1 MLRLN
6 WTSGGICKVKSEGNA
21 EGDVVASSS
30 SHPSKES
37 IPSNKMSEGTE
48 FDSLCSEINFPDFSD
63 WENSNLQVAP
73 GAVVCVEAEVR
84 GDVKIG
90 TKTVVHPCAKIL
102 ATTGPIVIGESNII
116 EELVV
121 IENK

>member
-1 MLRLN
+1 M
-6 WTSGGICKVKSEGNA
+6 KSEGNA
-21 EGDVVASSS
+21 EEDVVASSGGD
-30 SHPSKES
+30 PLKES
-37 IPSNKMSEGTE
+37 ISSNKMSEGTE
-48 FDSLCSEINFPDFSD
+48 DSLCSEINFGDFSD

-102 ATTGPIVIGESNII
+102 ATAGPIIIGESNII